1 MKFLFKLVLRITI
14 VLLVLG
20 LIFIVLP
27 LALLYKK
34 TTAPIDQ
41 YVESSETVFY
51 TALDNELSTL
61 ITDSNKDSVTLTV
74 TEAYLNRVIQ
84 KALSKDNPKYL
95 NATYQ
100 GEIEHDYMMVFGG
113 SAGLKGVWTTISDDQ
128 IKITAGADFVLNGSV
143 LYQTGFE
150 FIFDVV
156 LSENDEYF
164 LKVAKIQLGSMKLPL
179 KQSYQLTSFIVNQ
192 VTSKSLNELLA
203 EYMSFGDFN
212 AEEFSF
218 TVGETELTDFL
229 YDIDPTFAALLKI
242 IYKESLLVMDISD
255 NGFDIALNLGAFRRL
270 NTDLDAPVF
279 TKWESEADKA
289 AFMASLATQAAT
301 NAILNPTNP
310 SMDLS
315 EADVNA
321 ILDYTLGDKVQFDF
335 PIKFKLNG
343 NDVEYKFS
351 STNLFVRMQGTVL
364 SIHLKMTLTKVGMAG
379 SFDMQFNLRGN
390 ISMNA
395 NGDMVLTIIDSNIG
409 EIDLDQATL
418 SSLIGVFDADLMV
431 GNTIVI
437 PKEKINEMFQGSG
450 IVINN
455 SYVINGELRLH
466 FGLDN

>member
-1 MKFLFKLVLRITI
+1 MKFLYKLVLRITI
-14 VLLVLG
+14 VLLVLA

-41 YVESSETVFY
+41 YVASSETAFY
-51 TALDNELSTL
+51 TELDSELSTL
-61 ITDSNKDSVTLTV
+61 ITDNNADSITLSV

-95 NATYQ
+95 NPSNE
-100 GEIEHDYMMVFGG
+100 GEMAHDYMMVFGG
-113 SAGLKGVWTTISDDQ
+113 SVGLKGLWTTISDDQ
-128 IKITAGADFVLNGSV
+128 IKITAGADFVMGGSV

-150 FIFDVV
+150 IIFDIV
-156 LSENDEYF
+156 LSENDEYY
-164 LKVAKIQLGSMKLPL
+164 LKVDKIQMGSMRLPL
-179 KQSYQLTSFIVNQ
+179 KQSYQLTNFIVNQ
-192 VTSKSLNELLA
+192 VTSKSLNELVA
-203 EYMSFGDFN
+203 DYMSFGDFD
-212 AEEFSF
+212 AEAFSF

-229 YDIDPTFAALLKI
+229 YDIDPTFSALLKI

-255 NGFDIALNLGAFRRL
+255 TGFDIALDLGAFRRL

-279 TKWESEADKA
+279 TKWENDLDKA

-301 NAILNPTNP
+301 NAFLNPTDP
-310 SMDLS
+310 RMDLT

-343 NDVEYKFS
+343 NDIEYKFS
-351 STNLFVRMQGTVL
+351 STNLFVRMQGDVL
-364 SIHLKMTLTKVGMAG
+364 SIHLKMSLTKVGMPGA
-379 SFDMQFNLRGN
+379 FDMQFNLRGN

-395 NGDMVLTIIDSNIG
+395 NGDMVLTILDSNIG

-418 SSLIGVFDADLMV
+418 ASLIAIFDEDLMV

-455 SYVINGELRLH
+455 SYVLNGELRLH
-466 FGLDN
+466 FGLE

>member
-1 MKFLFKLVLRITI
+1 MKFLYKLVLRITI
-14 VLLVLG
+14 VLLVLA

-41 YVESSETVFY
+41 YVASSETAFY
-51 TALDNELSTL
+51 TELDSELSTL
-61 ITDSNKDSVTLTV
+61 ITDNNADSITLSV

-95 NATYQ
+95 NPSNE
-100 GEIEHDYMMVFGG
+100 GEMAHDYMMVFGG
-113 SAGLKGVWTTISDDQ
+113 SVGLKGLWTTISDDQ
-128 IKITAGADFVLNGSV
+128 IKITAGADFVMGGSV

-150 FIFDVV
+150 IIFDIV
-156 LSENDEYF
+156 LSENDEYY
-164 LKVAKIQLGSMKLPL
+164 LKVDKIQMGSMRLPL
-179 KQSYQLTSFIVNQ
+179 KQSYQLTNFIVNQ
-192 VTSKSLNELLA
+192 VTSKSLNELVA
-203 EYMSFGDFN
+203 DYMSFGDFD
-212 AEEFSF
+212 AEAFSF

-255 NGFDIALNLGAFRRL
+255 TGFDIALDLGAFRRL

-279 TKWESEADKA
+279 TKWENDLDKA
-289 AFMASLATQAAT
+289 AFMAALATQAAT
-301 NAILNPTNP
+301 NAFLNPTDP
-310 SMDLS
+310 RMDLT

-343 NDVEYKFS
+343 NDIEYKFS
-351 STNLFVRMQGTVL
+351 STNLFVRMQGDVL
-364 SIHLKMTLTKVGMAG
+364 SIHLKMSLTKVGMAG
-379 SFDMQFNLRGN
+379 AFDMQFNLRGN

-395 NGDMVLTIIDSNIG
+395 NGDMVLTILDSNIG

-418 SSLIGVFDADLMV
+418 ASLIAIFDEDLMV

-466 FGLDN
+466 FGLE

>member
-1 MKFLFKLVLRITI
+1 MKFLSKLLIKITL

-41 YVESSETVFY
+41 YVESSETTFY
-51 TALDNELSTL
+51 TELDGQMSTL
-61 ITDSNKDSVTLTV
+61 ITDNNASTVAFSV

-84 KALSKDNPKYL
+84 KALSSDNPKYL
-95 NATYQ
+95 NPLYE
-100 GEIEHDYMMVFGG
+100 GEIAHDYMMVFGDV
-113 SAGLKGVWTTISDDQ
+113 AGLKGVWTTLSDDQ
-128 IKITAGADFVLNGSV
+128 VKITAGADFVVNGSV
-143 LYQTGFE
+143 MYQTGFE
-150 FIFDVV
+150 VIFDIV
-156 LSENDEYF
+156 LSENDAYF
-164 LKVAKIQLGSMKLPL
+164 LKVVKIQLGSLKLPL
-179 KQSYQLTSFIVNQ
+179 KQSYQLTSYVVNAL
-192 VTSKSLNELLA
+192 TSKSLNDLIA
-203 EYMSFGDFN
+203 EYMDFGDFD

-218 TVGETELTDFL
+218 SVGESELTTYL
-229 YDIDPTFAALLKI
+229 YEIDPTFAALLKI
-242 IYKESLLVMDISD
+242 IYKESLLVLDVSD
-255 NGFDIALNLGAFRRL
+255 AGFDIALNLGAFRRL

-279 TKWESEADKA
+279 TQWENEADKA
-289 AFMASLATQAAT
+289 AFMTLLAAQAAT
-301 NAILNPTNP
+301 NAFLNPTDPFMN
-310 SMDLS
+310 LT

-343 NDVEYKFS
+343 NDIEYKFS
-351 STNLFVRMQGTVL
+351 STNLFVRMQGTIL

-395 NGDMVLTIIDSNIG
+395 NGDMILTIIDSNIG
-409 EIDLDQATL
+409 QIDLDQETL
-418 SSLIGVFDADLMV
+418 SGLIAVFDENLMV
-431 GNTIVI
+431 GNTFVI

-466 FGLDN
+466 FGLDT

>member
-1 MKFLFKLVLRITI
+1 MKFLYKLVLRITI
-14 VLLVLG
+14 VLLVLA

-41 YVESSETVFY
+41 YVASSETAFY
-51 TALDNELSTL
+51 TELDSELSTL
-61 ITDSNKDSVTLTV
+61 INDNNADSITLSVTET
-74 TEAYLNRVIQ
+74 YLNRVIQ

-95 NATYQ
+95 NPSNE
-100 GEIEHDYMMVFGG
+100 GEMAHDYMMVFGG
-113 SAGLKGVWTTISDDQ
+113 SVGLKGLWTTISDDQ
-128 IKITAGADFVLNGSV
+128 IKITAGADFVMGGSV

-150 FIFDVV
+150 IVFDIV
-156 LSENDEYF
+156 LSENDEYY
-164 LKVAKIQLGSMKLPL
+164 LKVDKIQMGSMRLPL
-179 KQSYQLTSFIVNQ
+179 KQSYQLTNFIVNQ
-192 VTSKSLNELLA
+192 VTSKSLNELVA
-203 EYMSFGDFN
+203 DYMSFGDFD
-212 AEEFSF
+212 AEAFSF

-242 IYKESLLVMDISD
+242 IYKGSLLVMDISD
-255 NGFDIALNLGAFRRL
+255 TGFDIALDLGAFRRL

-279 TKWESEADKA
+279 TKWENDLDKA
-289 AFMASLATQAAT
+289 AFMAALATQAAT
-301 NAILNPTNP
+301 NAFLNPTDP
-310 SMDLS
+310 RMDLT

-321 ILDYTLGDKVQFDF
+321 ILDYTLGEKVQFDF

-343 NDVEYKFS
+343 NDIEYKFS
-351 STNLFVRMQGTVL
+351 STNLFVRMQGDVL
-364 SIHLKMTLTKVGMAG
+364 SIHLKMSLTKVGMAG
-379 SFDMQFNLRGN
+379 AFDMQFNLRGN

-395 NGDMVLTIIDSNIG
+395 NGDMVLTILDSNIG

-418 SSLIGVFDADLMV
+418 ASLIAIFDEDLMV

-466 FGLDN
+466 FGLE

>member
-1 MKFLFKLVLRITI
+1 MKFLYKLVLRITI
-14 VLLVLG
+14 VLLVLA

-41 YVESSETVFY
+41 YVASSETAFY
-51 TALDNELSTL
+51 TELDSELSTL
-61 ITDSNKDSVTLTV
+61 ITDTNADSITLSV

-95 NATYQ
+95 NPSDE
-100 GEIEHDYMMVFGG
+100 GEMAHDYMMVFGG
-113 SAGLKGVWTTISDDQ
+113 SVGLKGLWTTISDDQ
-128 IKITAGADFVLNGSV
+128 IKITAGADFVMGGSV

-150 FIFDVV
+150 IIFDIV
-156 LSENDEYF
+156 LSENDEYY
-164 LKVAKIQLGSMKLPL
+164 LKVDKIQMGSMRLPL
-179 KQSYQLTSFIVNQ
+179 KQSYQLTNFIVNQ
-192 VTSKSLNELLA
+192 VTSKSLNELVA
-203 EYMSFGDFN
+203 DYMSFGDFD
-212 AEEFSF
+212 AEAFSF

-255 NGFDIALNLGAFRRL
+255 TGFDIALDLGAFRRL
-270 NTDLDAPVF
+270 NTDLDAPIF
-279 TKWESEADKA
+279 TKWENDLDKA
-289 AFMASLATQAAT
+289 AFMAALATQAAT
-301 NAILNPTNP
+301 NAFLNPTDP
-310 SMDLS
+310 RMDLT

-343 NDVEYKFS
+343 NDIEYKFS
-351 STNLFVRMQGTVL
+351 STNLFVRMQGDVL
-364 SIHLKMTLTKVGMAG
+364 SIHLKMSLTKVGMAG
-379 SFDMQFNLRGN
+379 AFDMQFNLRGN

-395 NGDMVLTIIDSNIG
+395 NGDMVLTILDSNIG

-418 SSLIGVFDADLMV
+418 ASLIAIFHEDLMV

-466 FGLDN
+466 FGLE